1 VSEDRPQDVGRSHHG
16 RRRSEPAPATA
27 EVLEAY
33 RVAMRDELG
42 ELLEELR
49 PDRVQMVMLGQDVR
63 LKPALAERV
72 KLWDLAIKLG
82 RELGAGE
89 ELPAA
94 GTIAPPPVDAR
105 SPAPRLTARARRE
118 LGG

>member
-1 VSEDRPQDVGRSHHG
+1 MSEDRPQDVGRSHHG

-27 EVLEAY
+27 EVLERY
-33 RVAMRDELG
+33 RTAMRDELG

-49 PDRVQMVMLGQDVR
+49 PAREQLTMLGAPER
-63 LKPALAERV
+63 LKPALAERL

-82 RELGAGE
+82 RELGTGE

-94 GTIAPPPVDAR
+94 GAPAPRPIDAR
-105 SPAPRLTARARRE
+105 SPAPRLTARQRRE
-118 LGG
+118 LGA